1 MLCLRRLALSLRTL
15 ARWDSNRASVNL
27 KGMHVRG
34 AYVIDH
40 GLWQVVVGDCSGAGA
55 AIGLPDAVPCEQQ
68 RVNFTVLD
76 TVYF

>member
-27 KGMHVRG
+27 KGVNVRG

-40 GLWQVVVGDCSGAGA
+40 GLWEVVVGDCSGAGA

-68 RVNFTVLD
+68 RLNFTVLD